1 VYPKVGVTV
10 STFNFSTSKNVSVET
25 FWAGVRSYLSRF
37 PAHADAGTYA
47 YFWVLPTGPG
57 AFTFM
62 MNPFFAVNHTVDEF
76 NALVKPWYD
85 DLHDLGI
92 SFQPNTTYYDN
103 FHDAWNAGFPL
114 EIVASSTMMTGSRL
128 FPRANW
134 ETPTLLNATFNAL
147 RATITDGFALLAFNM
162 KAELQEGFT
171 PNSANPAFRQTLM
184 HAITSTSWTNTTS
197 NADIKVKMDGLTK
210 VVGKWR
216 AVCPDSRRVHVR
228 VGYPGAALPAGFL
241 WYQLRR
247 LYRLK
252 QRYDPTGL
260 FYAPT
265 GVGSEDWVVKS
276 LDGLPDQNGRLC
288 RV

>member
-1 VYPKVGVTV
+1 VTV
-10 STFNFSTSKNVSVET
+10 STFDFSTGKDVSVET
-25 FWAGVRSYLSRF
+25 FWAGVRSYLERF
-37 PAHADAGTYA
+37 PTHADAGTYA
-47 YFWVLPTGPG
+47 YFWILPTGPN
-57 AFTFM
+57 AFTFL

-76 NALVKPWYD
+76 STLVKPWYD
-85 DLHDLGI
+85 DLHELGI

-103 FHDAWNAGFPL
+103 FYDGWMAGFPL
-114 EIVASSTMMTGSRL
+114 ETVASSTMMTGSRL

-134 ETPTLLNATFNAL
+134 DTPTSLNATLNAL

-171 PNSANPAFRQTLM
+171 SNSANPAWRETLM

-197 NADIKVKMDGLTK
+197 DTDIKVKMDDLTK
-210 VVGKWR
+210 AVGKWR
-216 AVCPDSRRVHVR
+216 AVCPDS
-228 VGYPGAALPAGFL
+228 GAYMSESDIQEPHFQQAFYGSN
-241 WYQLRR
+241 YDR
-247 LYRLK
+247 LYKLK
-252 QRYDPTGL
+252 QWYDPTAL

-265 GVGSEDWVVKS
+265 GVGSEEWVVKS